1 MLIELVLQQLE
12 KQVQFGWYLEQTAYA
27 SIGRPVNNRAHL
39 ALQSTTASRLHHEH
53 LFKCFLSELPC
64 EINVFQDASVL
75 SGVLQEQLLLF

>member
-1 MLIELVLQQLE
+1 MLIKLVLQQLE
-12 KQVQFGWYLEQTAYA
+12 KQVQFGWYLEETAYA

-39 ALQSTTASRLHHEH
+39 ALQGTAASRLHHEH